1 MNKKRIIGQVRHWV
15 GIGGAVLFA
24 TGQLNE
30 VDIANVT
37 EGIAVIVAL
46 LWSWFSPEKKD
57 A

>member
-1 MNKKRIIGQVRHWV
+1 MNKKKILGQVRHWV
-15 GIGGAVLFA
+15 GIAGAVLLA

-37 EGIAVIVAL
+37 EGLAVIVAL
-46 LWSWFSPEKKD
+46 VWSWLSPEKKE